1 VTYIKEETMEKIVQY
16 AKRLWTLAITNKK
29 ATAIVIVAIIVIYH
43 LATK

>member
-1 VTYIKEETMEKIVQY
+1 MEKIINE

-29 ATAIVIVAIIVIYH
+29 VTAIVIVAVIVIYH